1 MRATRS
7 CTLLTSVLVIA
18 LIQGCAHYVVT
29 QNLTVPL
36 GTGQSCLIGDITES
50 LPADVDDEDKP
61 PMSDLDEFRSF
72 LKEALE
78 KKNICL
84 SSSETTGKPD
94 CEITGNI
101 LEYKRGSGAVRVLIG
116 FGLGNAKITIEMKL
130 RNIATGEIAFAGNF
144 KQSVSSGYESGLEMY
159 RRVAKDFAKEL
170 SNQQKKLIGSL

>member
-1 MRATRS
+1 
-7 CTLLTSVLVIA
+7 
-18 LIQGCAHYVVT
+18 
-29 QNLTVPL
+29 
-36 GTGQSCLIGDITES
+36 
-50 LPADVDDEDKP
+50 
-61 PMSDLDEFRSF
+61 MSDLDEFRSF

-78 KKNICL
+78 KKNIFL
-84 SSSETTGKPD
+84 SSYETTGKPNY
-94 CEITGNI
+94 EITGNI

-170 SNQQKKLIGSL
+170 SNQQKKLEKG